1 MPRHPDRALDE
12 DAVWAAVDAERLSL
26 AELLQ
31 GLSDQEWAT
40 PSLCTGWRVRDVAA
54 HLALAHMTAGRAL
67 VAVVRARGDV
77 DRMVLDTARLHAA
90 APPQQLVAELR
101 AMVGS
106 RRTAPGITSLE
117 PLLDV
122 LVHGQDIALPLG
134 RRRRMPVDAAATAA
148 TRVWTYRWPL
158 SRAFRARE
166 RLGGLH
172 LVATDTDWSV
182 GEGARVEGPVEA
194 LLLLLTGRTAA
205 LDRLSGPGAERLTR
219 VPAC

>member
-1 MPRHPDRALDE
+1 MMRHPDRALDE

-26 AELLQ
+26 ADLLQ

-67 VAVVRARGDV
+67 VAVVRARGDF

-122 LVHGQDIALPLG
+122 LVHGQDIGLPLG

-158 SRAFRARE
+158 SRAFQARE
-166 RLGGLH
+166 RLGGLQ

-182 GEGARVEGPVEA
+182 GEGVRVEGPVEA

-205 LDRLSGPGAERLTR
+205 IDRLSGPGTRRLIG
-219 VPAC
+219 VPAW